1 MPPDPLSAA
10 RESLMLQAPHLRP
23 SILQRSGSGGLAAGF
38 ASSLTPSPA
47 SLGGQRAPMVPQQ
60 LLMASQSLQLVQ
72 RTSHLE
78 GSSTP
83 ADRLAAATRAVL
95 AGGAGGGGSS
105 GAASMPGALRMAFAS
120 AQGTATSPATTA
132 GQKAS
137 SSSFAQLLQLQQ
149 QAAPQRADLRPAK
162 RVLQR
167 SAVSCLSDGES
178 MDAYWTI
185 PGAI

>member
-1 MPPDPLSAA
+1 
-10 RESLMLQAPHLRP
+10 MLQAPHLRP
-23 SILQRSGSGGLAAGF
+23 SVLQRSGSGGLAAGF

-60 LLMASQSLQLVQ
+60 LLMASQSLQMVQ
-72 RTSHLE
+72 RTSPLE

-120 AQGTATSPATTA
+120 AQGTAASPATTA
-132 GQKAS
+132 GQKTS

-149 QAAPQRADLRPAK
+149 QAAPTASQRADLRPAK